1 MRTCELTDYFPRALR
16 YFFVGAQ
23 ATRKCRKYEKRH
35 HNIWGKDKKQMA
47 RENWDKLGQGTWEKE
62 CKKVEDGEEIVTNK
76 QGDGLWEEEH
86 KEHGN

>member
-1 MRTCELTDYFPRALR
+1 
-16 YFFVGAQ
+16 
-23 ATRKCRKYEKRH
+23 
-35 HNIWGKDKKQMA
+35 MA